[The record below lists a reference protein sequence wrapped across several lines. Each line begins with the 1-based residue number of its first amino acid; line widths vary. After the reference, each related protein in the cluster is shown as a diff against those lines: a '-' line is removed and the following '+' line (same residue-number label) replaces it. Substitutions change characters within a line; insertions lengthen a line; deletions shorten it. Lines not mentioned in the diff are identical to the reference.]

1 MLNVFANEL
10 NITGKARVNSDDI
23 FAALGRTYD
32 RCEGGFACVAMLAGE
47 PVRALAQRLSD
58 TL

>member
-1 MLNVFANEL
+1 MVNAFANEL

-32 RCEGGFACVAMLAGE
+32 RLEGGWACGKS
-47 PVRALAQRLSD
+47 RLGLSF
-58 TL
+58 LLRRC